1 MVGLTLPDSIIFV
14 KESDMSAPPPRIDTL
29 PTELGEALRHFE
41 RAQAGKAS
49 LSDII
54 LGGQDGLVNVLG
66 VILGVAA
73 ASSDIRLVIAAG
85 LAAAFAESISMGAV
99 AYTSTLADRDH
110 YLSQIEREKREIRD
124 MPDVERAEIEV
135 IFRRWG
141 FRGDLLDQ
149 SVEQIMKDERAWVDV
164 MMNNEL
170 KLTPIESGHA
180 IRSALIVGSSAI
192 VGSLI
197 PMLPFFFLP
206 IGPSILL
213 SIGITALTLFGVGV
227 YKAKTMVGEPV
238 RSGLEM
244 AAIGTVSALAGYLI
258 GSLFSAPPAP

>member
-1 MVGLTLPDSIIFV
+1 
-14 KESDMSAPPPRIDTL
+14 MSAPPPHIDNL

-41 RAQAGKAS
+41 RAQSSKAS

-73 ASSDIRLVIAAG
+73 ASGDQRLVVAAG

-99 AYTSTLADRDH
+99 AYTSTMADRDH
-110 YLSQIEREKREIRD
+110 YLSQIEREKREIHD
-124 MPDVERAEIEV
+124 MPEVERAEIEV
-135 IFRRWG
+135 IFRSWG
-141 FRGDLLDQ
+141 FKGELLDQ

-170 KLTPIESGHA
+170 RLTPIDGSSA
-180 IRSALIVGSSAI
+180 LRSAFIVGFSAI

-197 PMLPFFFLP
+197 PLLPVFFLP
-206 IGPSILL
+206 IGPSILI
-213 SIGITALTLFGVGV
+213 SIGMTALTLFAAGV
-227 YKAKTMVGEPV
+227 YKATATVGHPGK
-238 RSGLEM
+238 SGVQM
-244 AAIGTVSALAGYLI
+244 AVIGTVSALAGYLV
-258 GSLFSAPPAP
+258 GVLFRVPPTP

>member
-1 MVGLTLPDSIIFV
+1 MS
-14 KESDMSAPPPRIDTL
+14 SAPPPYIDSL

-41 RAQAGKAS
+41 RAQASKAS

-73 ASSDIRLVIAAG
+73 ASSEIRLVLAAG

-135 IFRRWG
+135 IFRKWG
-141 FRGDLLDQ
+141 FQGDLLER

-170 KLTPIESGHA
+170 KLTPIGSGRA
-180 IRSALIVGSSAI
+180 IRSAVIVGFSAI

-197 PMLPFFFLP
+197 PLLPFFFFP

-213 SIGITALTLFGVGV
+213 SIAITALTLFGIGV
-227 YKAKTMVGEPV
+227 YKAKTMVGHPGK
-238 RSGLEM
+238 SGLEM
-244 AAIGTVSALAGYLI
+244 AVIGTISALAGYVV
-258 GSLFSAPPAP
+258 GALFRVPTTP

>member
-1 MVGLTLPDSIIFV
+1 
-14 KESDMSAPPPRIDTL
+14 MSAPPPYIDTL

-41 RAQAGKAS
+41 RAQNNRAS

-73 ASSDIRLVIAAG
+73 ASSDQRLVIAAG

-124 MPDVERAEIEV
+124 MPEVERAEVEV
-135 IFRRWG
+135 IFRQWG
-141 FRGDLLDQ
+141 FTGDLLE
-149 SVEQIMKDERAWVDV
+149 SAVEQVLKDERAWVNV

-170 KLTPIESGHA
+170 KLAPIDGGGA
-180 IRSALIVGSSAI
+180 IRSAFVVGFSAI
-192 VGSLI
+192 IGSLI
-197 PMLPFFFLP
+197 PLFPFFFLP

-213 SIGITALTLFGVGV
+213 SIGITAITLFAAGV
-227 YKAKTMVGEPV
+227 YKARTTVGHPG

-244 AAIGTVSALAGYLI
+244 ALIGTVSAMAGYLI
-258 GSLFSAPPAP
+258 GAMFSAPPTP

>member
-1 MVGLTLPDSIIFV
+1 MGEAHI
-14 KESDMSAPPPRIDTL
+14 ETL

-73 ASSDIRLVIAAG
+73 ASGDQRLVIAAG

-110 YLSQIEREKREIRD
+110 YLSEIQREQREIRD
-124 MPDVERAEIEV
+124 MPDVERAEIKM
-135 IFRRWG
+135 IFENWG
-141 FRGDLLDQ
+141 FEGSLLDQ
-149 SVEQIMKDERAWVDV
+149 AVEQVMKDERAWVDV
-164 MMNNEL
+164 MMHNEL
-170 KLTPIESGHA
+170 KLSPVHA
-180 IRSALIVGSSAI
+180 GRALSSAFIVGISAI
-192 VGSLI
+192 IGSLI
-197 PMLPFFFLP
+197 PLLPFFFTS
-206 IGPSILL
+206 IGPSIII
-213 SIGITALTLFGVGV
+213 SIGITALTLFGAGV
-227 YKAKTMVGEPV
+227 YKARTTVGHPG

-244 AAIGTVSALAGYLI
+244 ALIGTISALAGYFI
-258 GSLFSAPPAP
+258 GALFSAPPTP

>member
-1 MVGLTLPDSIIFV
+1 
-14 KESDMSAPPPRIDTL
+14 MSAPPPHIDNL

-41 RAQAGKAS
+41 RAQSSKAS

-73 ASSDIRLVIAAG
+73 ASSDQRLVIAAG

-110 YLSQIEREKREIRD
+110 YLSQIEREKREIHD
-124 MPDVERAEIEV
+124 MPEVERAEIEV
-135 IFRRWG
+135 IFRSWG
-141 FRGDLLDQ
+141 FTGELLDQ
-149 SVEQIMKDERAWVDV
+149 SVEQIMKDERTWVDV
-164 MMNNEL
+164 MMHNEL
-170 KLTPIESGHA
+170 KLTPIDGSSA
-180 IRSALIVGSSAI
+180 LRSAFIVGFSAI

-197 PMLPFFFLP
+197 PLLPFFFLP
-206 IGPSILL
+206 IGPSILI
-213 SIGITALTLFGVGV
+213 SIGITALTLFGAGV
-227 YKAKTMVGEPV
+227 YKAKVMVGHPG

-244 AAIGTVSALAGYLI
+244 AAIGTISALAGYLI
-258 GSLFSAPPAP
+258 GALFSAPATP

>member
-1 MVGLTLPDSIIFV
+1 
-14 KESDMSAPPPRIDTL
+14 MSTEPRIDSL

-41 RAQAGKAS
+41 RAQTKTAS

-73 ASSDIRLVIAAG
+73 ASSDQRLVIAAG

-99 AYTSTLADRDH
+99 AYTTTLADRDH

-124 MPDVERAEIEV
+124 MPQVEQAEIEM
-135 IFRRWG
+135 IFRGWG
-141 FRGDLLDQ
+141 FEGELLDR

-164 MMNNEL
+164 MMHNEL
-170 KLTPIESGHA
+170 KLSPVESA
-180 IRSALIVGSSAI
+180 SALRSALVVGVSAI

-206 IGPSILL
+206 ITPSVLI
-213 SIGITALTLFGVGV
+213 SIAVTALTLFGAGV
-227 YKAKTMVGEPV
+227 YKAKAMVGQPW
-238 RSGLEM
+238 RSGVQM
-244 AAIGTVSALAGYLI
+244 AVIGTVSALAGYLI
-258 GSLFSAPPAP
+258 GALFSAPAG

>member
-1 MVGLTLPDSIIFV
+1 MGEARI
-14 KESDMSAPPPRIDTL
+14 ESL

-73 ASSDIRLVIAAG
+73 ASSDQRLVIAAG

-124 MPDVERAEIEV
+124 MPEVERTEIKM
-135 IFRRWG
+135 IFQNWG
-141 FRGDLLDQ
+141 FEGDLLDQ
-149 SVEQIMKDERAWVDV
+149 SVEQVMRDERAWVDV
-164 MMNNEL
+164 MMHNEL
-170 KLTPIESGHA
+170 KLTPIEASRA
-180 IRSALIVGSSAI
+180 IRSAIIVGLSAI

-197 PMLPFFFLP
+197 PLLPFFFFP

-213 SIGITALTLFGVGV
+213 SIGLTALTLFGAGV
-227 YKAKTMVGEPV
+227 YKAKTLVGHPGK
-238 RSGLEM
+238 SGLQM
-244 AAIGTVSALAGYLI
+244 ALIGTISALTGYLI
-258 GSLFSAPPAP
+258 GALFSAPATP

>member
-1 MVGLTLPDSIIFV
+1 
-14 KESDMSAPPPRIDTL
+14 MSAPPPHIDNL

-41 RAQAGKAS
+41 RAQSSKAS

-73 ASSDIRLVIAAG
+73 ASGDQRLVLAAG

-110 YLSQIEREKREIRD
+110 YLSQIEREQREIRD
-124 MPDVERAEIEV
+124 MPEVERAEVEV
-135 IFRRWG
+135 IFRSWG
-141 FRGDLLDQ
+141 FQGELLDR

-170 KLTPIESGHA
+170 KLTPIDGSSA
-180 IRSALIVGSSAI
+180 LRSAFIVGFSAI

-197 PMLPFFFLP
+197 PLLPFFFLP
-206 IGPSILL
+206 IGPSILI
-213 SIGITALTLFGVGV
+213 SIGITALTLFAAGV
-227 YKAKTMVGEPV
+227 YKAKATVGHPGK
-238 RSGLEM
+238 SGVQM
-244 AAIGTVSALAGYLI
+244 AIIGTVSALAGYVV
-258 GSLFSAPPAP
+258 GVLFRVPPTP